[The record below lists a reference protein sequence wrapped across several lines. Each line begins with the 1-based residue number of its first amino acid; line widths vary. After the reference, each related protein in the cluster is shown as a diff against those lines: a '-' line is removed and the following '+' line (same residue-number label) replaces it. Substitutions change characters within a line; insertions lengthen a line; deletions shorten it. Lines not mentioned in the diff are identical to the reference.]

1 MNRNLVILIAIIF
14 LTALA
19 GFFVY
24 PHTNIFG
31 VGAGPLTFG
40 SKISPW
46 RLGLDLVGG
55 SHLVYEVDLSGVS
68 SVDQASV
75 LNGLRDIMENRV
87 NLFGVS
93 EPNIVLSKSRG
104 KSQIIVELAG
114 IKDPEEAISQI
125 GRTALLVFAEE
136 TQTGSSTNIIP
147 TELTGRYLV
156 GAGLTSDEQIGQPQ
170 VTLRFNAE
178 GARLFENITAR
189 NVGKFLNILVDN
201 QIVSHA
207 RVNERIPG
215 GNAVITGMDVKS
227 AQSLVNLLNAG
238 ALPAPVTIVSQST
251 IGATLGSQFLKDA
264 IVAGAVGT
272 LLVIIFLCLYY
283 RSWGFLASAALLI
296 YIILTLAIFK
306 IMSVTMSLSG
316 IAGFILSIG
325 MAVDANVL
333 IFERTKEEMK
343 KGLAKIGAMEEG
355 FRRAWPSIRDSN
367 ISTIITA
374 IILYFFTTSFVQGF
388 ALTLLMGVLISMF
401 SSITVT
407 RTLLRVV
414 YG

>member
-1 MNRNLVILIAIIF
+1 M
-14 LTALA
+14 TALA

-87 NLFGVS
+87 NLLGVS

-189 NVGKFLNILVDN
+189 NVGKFLNFLVDN

>member
-1 MNRNLVILIAIIF
+1 MNRNFVILIAIIF

-87 NLFGVS
+87 NLLGVS

>member
-1 MNRNLVILIAIIF
+1 MNRNFVILIAIIF

>member
-1 MNRNLVILIAIIF
+1 V
-14 LTALA
+14 TAFA

-31 VGAGPLTFG
+31 VGVGPLAFG
-40 SKISPW
+40 TRFSPW

-55 SHLVYEVDLSGVS
+55 SHLVYEVDLAGVS
-68 SVDQASV
+68 SGDQSSV

>member
-1 MNRNLVILIAIIF
+1 MDV
-14 LTALA
+14 
-19 GFFVY
+19 
-24 PHTNIFG
+24 
-31 VGAGPLTFG
+31 
-40 SKISPW
+40 
-46 RLGLDLVGG
+46 VGG
-55 SHLVYEVDLSGVS
+55 SHLVYEVDLAGVS
-68 SVDQASV
+68 SGDQSSV

-93 EPNIVLSKSRG
+93 EPNIVLSKSGG

-136 TQTGSSTNIIP
+136 AQAGSSTNIMP

-156 GAGLTSDEQIGQPQ
+156 GAGLTSDQQIGQPQ
-170 VTLRFNAE
+170 VTLRFNAD
-178 GARLFENITAR
+178 GARLFEDITAR
-189 NVGKFLNILVDN
+189 NVGKFLDILVDS

-283 RSWGFLASAALLI
+283 RSWGFLASIALLI
-296 YIILTLAIFK
+296 YIMLTLAIFK

-388 ALTLLMGVLISMF
+388 ALTLLMGVLVSMF